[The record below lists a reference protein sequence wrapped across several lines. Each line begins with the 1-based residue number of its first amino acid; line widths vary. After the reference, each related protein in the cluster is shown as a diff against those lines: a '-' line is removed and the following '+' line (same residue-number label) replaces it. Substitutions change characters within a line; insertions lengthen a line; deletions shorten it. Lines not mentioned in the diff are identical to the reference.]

1 MEKNYTIGKLTQG
14 LNYKKRER
22 EKLGTKEAHT
32 DHRKTTL
39 IVLD

>member
-22 EKLGTKEAHT
+22 EKLGTKEAQT
-32 DHRKTTL
+32 TGKTTL